1 MKKILAMI
9 ALLLMCMA
17 TTASAEFSEYS
28 VYYDFEDYD
37 VEYGQGI
44 GPDGSWGFASM
55 KSGQNYVPS
64 EKRKNFGS
72 ATDSETGSKVMSAK
86 GYGKAGEPV
95 LKFGELKSEGKFHIS
110 FDLKLVSNDGEAYIG
125 FYDGTNALTG
135 GTEMVESN
143 YAIGPWFK
151 KDGKIYYSYSGQ
163 KNGNDMRWTQ
173 HWKPVVNSGLTSE
186 IGKWHH
192 IDMYF
197 EDYGD
202 VNSALAYY
210 YIDGNLINENPVYF
224 KTSNGFK
231 GLYFRTSGNTEIYI
245 DNLYVKNFKGEEP
258 LVGVLENDLVEREDS
273 KLRIR
278 LIEPASAVITKED
291 IIITNNQD
299 GTEITDFEVT
309 SDSERIIDIKIN
321 SGLGTGRYTVKLK
334 DTVVGAYYG
343 NTMKDGLV
351 FRTPPKTV
359 DGVECPDV
367 EGIEYYLFGGI
378 KQNDKT
384 GISTATE
391 KIEIKFTNTIS
402 DANIE
407 EAVILK
413 KGEEEKTYAWELK
426 DDAKTLVLYPIG
438 LLDPASD
445 YNLTVTTDISAAEN
459 AEAKMESEI
468 VEEFSTLDDAKFEI
482 KTDGIIKDSDT
493 ATFPVRIIKTN
504 TEEHKYSYA
513 AAAYKKHTVTDAEGN
528 MKIYYEMTAINRFPV
543 VTEEQ
548 EKGFF
553 EFDCSTPLDI
563 KGANVVKGFLWNYPE
578 NTIVLE
584 K

>member
-1 MKKILAMI
+1 MI
-9 ALLLMCMA
+9 ALLLVCMA
-17 TTASAEFSEYS
+17 STASAEFSEYS

-37 VEYGQGI
+37 VEYGKGV

-55 KSGQNYVPS
+55 KSGQNYIPS

-72 ATDSETGSKVMSAK
+72 ATDSETGSKVISAK

-231 GLYFRTSGNTEIYI
+231 GLYFRTGGNTEIYI

-278 LIEPASAVITKED
+278 LIEPASDRK
-291 IIITNNQD
+291 
-299 GTEITDFEVT
+299 
-309 SDSERIIDIKIN
+309 S
-321 SGLGTGRYTVKLK
+321 
-334 DTVVGAYYG
+334 VV
-343 NTMKDGLV
+343 
-351 FRTPPKTV
+351 
-359 DGVECPDV
+359 
-367 EGIEYYLFGGI
+367 
-378 KQNDKT
+378 
-384 GISTATE
+384 
-391 KIEIKFTNTIS
+391 
-402 DANIE
+402 
-407 EAVILK
+407 
-413 KGEEEKTYAWELK
+413 
-426 DDAKTLVLYPIG
+426 
-438 LLDPASD
+438 
-445 YNLTVTTDISAAEN
+445 
-459 AEAKMESEI
+459 
-468 VEEFSTLDDAKFEI
+468 
-482 KTDGIIKDSDT
+482 
-493 ATFPVRIIKTN
+493 
-504 TEEHKYSYA
+504 
-513 AAAYKKHTVTDAEGN
+513 
-528 MKIYYEMTAINRFPV
+528 
-543 VTEEQ
+543 
-548 EKGFF
+548 
-553 EFDCSTPLDI
+553 
-563 KGANVVKGFLWNYPE
+563 
-578 NTIVLE
+578 
-584 K
+584 